1 MKAVKKAAFVLL
13 GLLCWT
19 GLYAQETFG
28 IIYGPYLQQISENE
42 ATVMW
47 ITDRDAV
54 SWVELAPDDNTH
66 FYAQERPRYYQS
78 IGGRRHIGAVHA
90 VRLKGLQ
97 KGTTYRYR
105 IYSTEV
111 IRFEDFNV
119 DYGKTVASEVYRREA
134 DVFTT
139 FDNEKQSIRFTVV
152 NDVHEKNDLL
162 ADMLGNVHERNPDF
176 IIFNGDMCSNMQ
188 TREQVFEGFMKQSIA
203 RFASNIPFFYA
214 RGNHETRGRLA
225 FDYLKYFP
233 SPTGEPYY
241 TFRCG
246 PAFFVVLD
254 GAEDKPDS
262 DMEYYGLGNYD
273 SYREEEARWLEKI
286 VESEEF
292 KQSPYRIVIL
302 HVPPSGDGWHGLME
316 VKRLFLPI
324 LNRANINLMLS
335 GHLHRHI
342 YYPAGQ
348 ADCNFPL
355 LINSNVHA
363 LDIDVDMQRIHLII
377 RDREQKIFKTLQFP
391 RK

>member
-1 MKAVKKAAFVLL
+1 LHAQDAFR
-13 GLLCWT
+13 
-19 GLYAQETFG
+19 

-54 SWVELAPDDNTH
+54 SWVELAPDDDTH
-66 FYAQERPRYYQS
+66 FYAQARPRYYES
-78 IGGRRHIGAVHA
+78 VGGRRKVGTTHS
-90 VRLKGLQ
+90 VRLNGLQ

-105 IYSTEV
+105 AYSTEV
-111 IRFEDFNV
+111 VRMEDFRV
-119 DYGKTVASEVYRREA
+119 DYGTTVATNVYQRQP
-134 DVFTT
+134 DSFTT
-139 FDNEKQSIRFTVV
+139 FDETKQSIRFTVV
-152 NDVHEKNDLL
+152 NDVHEQNDLL
-162 ADMLGNVHERNPDF
+162 ADMLGNVDERKPDF
-176 IIFNGDMCSNMQ
+176 FIFNGDMCSNMQ
-188 TREQVFEGFMKQSIA
+188 TQEQVFEGFMTQSVE
-203 RFASNIPFFYA
+203 RFASRIPFFYA

-246 PAFFVVLD
+246 PVFFVVLD

-273 SYREEEARWLEKI
+273 PYRETETQWLERV
-286 VESEEF
+286 VESEAF
-292 KQSPYRIVIL
+292 QKAPYRVVIVHI
-302 HVPPSGDGWHGLME
+302 PPSDDSWHGPLE
-316 VKRLFLPI
+316 VKRLFVPI
-324 LNRANINLMLS
+324 LNRARVDLTLS

-348 ADCNFPL
+348 TEEFNFPL

-363 LDIDVDMQRIHLII
+363 IDIDADMQSLRLVI

>member
-1 MKAVKKAAFVLL
+1 MKKAAFVLF
-13 GLLCWT
+13 GLLCGM

-28 IIYGPYLQQISENE
+28 IIYGPYLQQTGENE
-42 ATVMW
+42 TTVMW
-47 ITDRDAV
+47 ITSRDAAG
-54 SWVELAPDDNTH
+54 WVELAPDDDTH
-66 FYAQERPRYYQS
+66 FYAQARPRYCQS
-78 IGGRRHIGAVHA
+78 IAGRRHIGTIHA
-90 VRLKGLQ
+90 VRLDKLQ
-97 KGTTYRYR
+97 KGTAYRYR

-111 IRFEDFNV
+111 TRFEDFNV
-119 DYGKTVASEVYRREA
+119 EYGKTVASEVSRREP
-134 DVFTT
+134 DRFTT

-162 ADMLGNVHERNPDF
+162 ADMLGNVNERNPDF
-176 IIFNGDMCSNMQ
+176 IVFNGDMCSNMQ
-188 TREQVFEGFMKQSIA
+188 TQEQVFEGFMKQSIE

-246 PAFFVVLD
+246 LVFFVVLD

-273 SYREEEARWLEKI
+273 PYREKETQWLEKV
-286 VESEEF
+286 VESEAF
-292 KQSPYRIVIL
+292 KEAPYRIVLL
-302 HVPPSGDGWHGLME
+302 HVPPSGESWHGLME
-316 VKRLFLPI
+316 VKRLFLPV
-324 LNRANINLMLS
+324 LNRARIDLMLS

-342 YYPAGQ
+342 FYPAGR
-348 ADCNFPL
+348 ADCTFPL
-355 LINSNVHA
+355 LINSNEHA
-363 LDIDVDMQRIHLII
+363 LDVDIDMQRINLTI
-377 RDREQKIFKTLQFP
+377 RDREQKVFKTLQFP